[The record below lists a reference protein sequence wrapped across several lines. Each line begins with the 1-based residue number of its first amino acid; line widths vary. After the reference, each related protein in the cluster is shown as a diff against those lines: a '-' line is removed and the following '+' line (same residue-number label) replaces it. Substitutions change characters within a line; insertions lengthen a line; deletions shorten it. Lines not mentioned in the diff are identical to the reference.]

1 MKPTLNEQF
10 IRMQKL
16 AGIITENQ
24 INEIDVDKEALMLFI
39 KQNKDE
45 IIKKIKGINVVDIN
59 SITNDPK
66 NNEVEAEIDY
76 IKKGETMID
85 PKTKKPFTSLI
96 GVTFRFADTP
106 GGTFKGKSLNINGK
120 ELKYTIYNI

>member
-1 MKPTLNEQF
+1 MKQQLNEQF

-16 AGIITENQ
+16 AGIITENENMDL
-24 INEIDVDKEALMLFI
+24 ILFI

-59 SITNDPK
+59 SITNDSK

-76 IKKGETMID
+76 IRKGETMID
-85 PKTKKPFTSLI
+85 PKTGKPFTSLI

-106 GGTFKGKSLNINGK
+106 GGTFKGKSLNVNGK
-120 ELKYTIYNI
+120 ELKYIIYNI